1 MSFVYFNPNPYG
13 KSVGDCVVRA
23 LTRVD
28 GSGDWTNTYLKIC
41 AVGALVGDMP
51 SANKVWGD
59 YLLRIGFKRYFL
71 PDTCPDCYTIR
82 DFCAD
87 HPNGTYVV
95 STGSHVVAVV
105 DGDYYD
111 TSDTGS
117 EIPIAY
123 FEKEANNEWYVGKR
137 P

>member
-13 KSVGDCVVRA
+13 KSVGDCVIRA

-28 GSGDWTNTYLKIC
+28 GSGDWTSTYLKVC

-51 SANKVWGD
+51 SSNKVWGD
-59 YLLRIGFKRYFL
+59 YLLMIGFKRYFL

-87 HPNGTYVV
+87 HPIGKYVV

-117 EIPIAY
+117 EVPIAY
-123 FEKEANNEWYVGKR
+123 FEKEAKR
-137 P
+137 

>member
-28 GSGDWTNTYLKIC
+28 GSGDWTRTYLKIC

-51 SANKVWGD
+51 SANKVWSD

-105 DGDYYD
+105 NGDYYD

-117 EIPIAY
+117 EVPIAY
-123 FEKEANNEWYVGKR
+123 FEKEEKR
-137 P
+137 

>member
-28 GSGDWTNTYLKIC
+28 GSGDWTDTYLKIC

-51 SANKVWGD
+51 SANKVWSD

-117 EIPIAY
+117 EVPIAY
-123 FEKEANNEWYVGKR
+123 FEKGGKL
-137 P
+137 

>member
-28 GSGDWTNTYLKIC
+28 GSGDWTSTYLKIC

-51 SANKVWGD
+51 SANKVWSD

-117 EIPIAY
+117 EVPIAY
-123 FEKEANNEWYVGKR
+123 FEKEAMR
-137 P
+137 

>member
-1 MSFVYFNPNPYG
+1 
-13 KSVGDCVVRA
+13 VVLAVSETTA
-23 LTRVD
+23 L
-28 GSGDWTNTYLKIC
+28 GG
-41 AVGALVGDMP
+41 
-51 SANKVWGD
+51 
-59 YLLRIGFKRYFL
+59 
-71 PDTCPDCYTIR
+71 
-82 DFCAD
+82 FCAD

-123 FEKEANNEWYVGKR
+123 FEKEAML
-137 P
+137 